1 MGGAAVGG
9 GVPSPAPRAPADGE
23 NRLRCGG
30 AAVYNAGGSRGRPG
44 RGRRT
49 ARQRARR
56 TPRKEEDTMATN
68 TQKQLRNLTMY
79 SVYVRNYSEEGT
91 FEAVRR
97 DLPRIR
103 ALGVDLLW
111 FLPIH
116 PVGQVRRKGALG
128 SPYAISDYR
137 AVNPEYGTREDF
149 VRLVDEAH
157 RLGMRCLIDV
167 VYNHTAP
174 DSVLAREHPEWFYHR
189 PDGTF
194 GNRIGDWTDV
204 IDLDYSHPALWD
216 YQIETLR
223 QWAAIVDGFRC
234 DVAPLV
240 PLAFWLRAREA
251 VEAVRPGCLW
261 LAETVEP
268 EFIAACRAAGIP
280 ALSDGEMYQ
289 AFDVCY
295 EYDVY
300 HEMERCLLGTG
311 SLDAYAAALNRQESL
326 YPDNYIK
333 LRFLENHDRARAHFL
348 IPDGRALRNW
358 TAFLY
363 LQKGLTLLYAGQE
376 YACTHR
382 PSLFEKD
389 VVPRAGEAPLSGL
402 LAALARIRKDPLLA
416 DGSYTVRALPG
427 DALLCTHRGAAGTLA
442 GAFSL
447 RGTPAVLETGL
458 PDGVYENR
466 IDGSPVEIYEEQLAI
481 NGKPIVLVL

>member
-1 MGGAAVGG
+1 
-9 GVPSPAPRAPADGE
+9 
-23 NRLRCGG
+23 
-30 AAVYNAGGSRGRPG
+30 
-44 RGRRT
+44 
-49 ARQRARR
+49 
-56 TPRKEEDTMATN
+56 MATN

-79 SVYVRNYSEEGT
+79 SIYVRNYSEEGT

-116 PVGQVRRKGALG
+116 PIGRAGRKGTLG

-261 LAETVEP
+261 LAETASNVP
-268 EFIAACRAAGIP
+268 
-280 ALSDGEMYQ
+280 S
-289 AFDVCY
+289 
-295 EYDVY
+295 
-300 HEMERCLLGTG
+300 
-311 SLDAYAAALNRQESL
+311 SL
-326 YPDNYIK
+326 
-333 LRFLENHDRARAHFL
+333 
-348 IPDGRALRNW
+348 
-358 TAFLY
+358 
-363 LQKGLTLLYAGQE
+363 
-376 YACTHR
+376 
-382 PSLFEKD
+382 
-389 VVPRAGEAPLSGL
+389 
-402 LAALARIRKDPLLA
+402 
-416 DGSYTVRALPG
+416 
-427 DALLCTHRGAAGTLA
+427 
-442 GAFSL
+442 
-447 RGTPAVLETGL
+447 
-458 PDGVYENR
+458 
-466 IDGSPVEIYEEQLAI
+466 
-481 NGKPIVLVL
+481 

>member
-1 MGGAAVGG
+1 
-9 GVPSPAPRAPADGE
+9 
-23 NRLRCGG
+23 
-30 AAVYNAGGSRGRPG
+30 
-44 RGRRT
+44 
-49 ARQRARR
+49 
-56 TPRKEEDTMATN
+56 MATN

-79 SVYVRNYSEEGT
+79 SIYVRNYSEEGT

-116 PVGQVRRKGALG
+116 PIGRAGRKGTLG

-251 VEAVRPGCLW
+251 VEGVRPGCLW

-280 ALSDGEMYQ
+280 ALSDGEAYQ

-300 HEMERCLLGTG
+300 QDLERYLLGKG
-311 SLDAYAAALNRQESL
+311 SLEDYAAALNRQESL
-326 YPDNYIK
+326 YPDNYVK

-348 IPDGRALRNW
+348 IPDGRALKNW

-389 VVPRAGEAPLSGL
+389 VVPCAGEAPLSGL
-402 LAALARIRKDPLLA
+402 LAALARIRKDPRLTDSRYA
-416 DGSYTVRALPG
+416 VRALPG
-427 DALLCTHRGAAGTLA
+427 DALLCTHRSAAGTLA

-466 IDGSPVEIYEEQLAI
+466 IDGSAVEIV
-481 NGKPIVLVL
+481 NGWLRSTGEPVILGF